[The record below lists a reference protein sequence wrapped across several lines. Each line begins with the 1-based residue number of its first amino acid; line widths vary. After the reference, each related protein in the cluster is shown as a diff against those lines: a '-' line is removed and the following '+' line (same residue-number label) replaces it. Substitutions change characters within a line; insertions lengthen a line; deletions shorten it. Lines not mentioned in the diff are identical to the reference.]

1 MLTPVAQ
8 YMKICHSH
16 DHACLGTE
24 GWLAHL
30 RQHQQHPHPQ
40 KQQRRKLLH
49 LHRIYRRHRKRR
61 YHALLLC
68 LLLLCQKF
76 LSRAD
81 LWASIL
87 RRFHR
92 NLKIQLFKKFLR
104 KGCRRQSLHSQS
116 RSPSE
121 WSLHV
126 RYPTGPEGN
135 RSQSLVMR
143 RTVLEEKS
151 GKLPEALPP
160 RRSQRPSRPS

>member
-1 MLTPVAQ
+1 
-8 YMKICHSH
+8 MKICHSH

-24 GWLAHL
+24 GWSAHL
-30 RQHQQHPHPQ
+30 RQHHQQQQQHPHPQ

-68 LLLLCQKF
+68 LLLLYQKY
-76 LSRAD
+76 LSRVD

-92 NLKIQLFKKFLR
+92 NLKNSRKMIQLFKKFLR
-104 KGCRRQSLHSQS
+104 KGRSRHSQG
-116 RSPSE
+116 RSLSE

-135 RSQSLVMR
+135 RSQSLVMSW
-143 RTVLEEKS
+143 TALEEKS
-151 GKLPEALPP
+151 GKVPEALPP